1 MSITTE
7 YFQILI
13 LKSNKILK
21 KSEINYKKLK
31 YKQIYDL
38 AQTVEGK
45 DYQSLRNIPNLYFPY
60 ESALLMFQYIH
71 GVMRHV

>member
-1 MSITTE
+1 MAYTIEFRSKV
-7 YFQILI
+7 
-13 LKSNKILK
+13 LKALAKINEPHYSAIK
-21 KSEINYKKLK
+21 
-31 YKQIYDL
+31 KQIYDL
-38 AQTVEGK
+38 AQTVEGN